1 MFFFLVDEEE
11 GRVMVMNRKVEE
23 ANVLRMLQ
31 RRLAQVAEERQV
43 PTEIPRVPDLNQPTL
58 LLAKVSKPIKKNSQ
72 PCQFFKAP
80 KLLTILA

>member
-1 MFFFLVDEEE
+1 MHVFFLVDEEE

-58 LLAKVSKPIKKNSQ
+58 LLAKVYPNRLKKIRSHVN
-72 PCQFFKAP
+72 FLR
-80 KLLTILA
+80 LLNC

>member
-1 MFFFLVDEEE
+1 VDEEE

-23 ANVLRMLQ
+23 ANVLRILQ

-58 LLAKVSKPIKKNSQ
+58 LLAKVYPNCLKKKSQ
-72 PCQFFKAP
+72 LCKFFKAL
-80 KLLTILA
+80 K